1 MKLIVHHS
9 TVDLNGC
16 GGSLIAPDV
25 VLTAAH
31 CGNLIGRSVL
41 VGALRQGKATHGAVW
56 RNVVTYVADPTYD
69 DYTVANDFAL
79 LQLDSPVVLSTPI
92 ELEINDQYAVPA
104 DGEDLTVLGLGLTKW
119 NGNKLSNKLR
129 DVEVQAIDTDTCN
142 RGSSYGGI
150 VEDDK
155 MFCAG
160 TIRFSISKD
169 SS

>member
-1 MKLIVHHS
+1 L
-9 TVDLNGC
+9 DGC

-31 CGNLIGRSVL
+31 CGDLSGYSVL
-41 VGALRQGKATHGAVW
+41 VGAFKRGKATHGAVW

-69 DYTVANDFAL
+69 DSTLANDFAL
-79 LQLDSPVVLSTPI
+79 LQLDSPVDLSTPI

-142 RGSSYGGI
+142 ESSSYGGE